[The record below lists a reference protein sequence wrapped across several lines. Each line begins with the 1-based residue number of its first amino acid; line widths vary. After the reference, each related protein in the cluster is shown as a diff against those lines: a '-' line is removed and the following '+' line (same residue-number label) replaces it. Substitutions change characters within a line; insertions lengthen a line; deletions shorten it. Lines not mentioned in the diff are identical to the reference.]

1 MEKVVTWRAI
11 TERLAREEVLTID
24 LTDLVTLTVEELR
37 ERGFERTE
45 KWVKVRNE

>member
-11 TERLAREEVLTID
+11 PERLPLRISLN
-24 LTDLVTLTVEELR
+24 DLVALTAEKLR

-45 KWVKVRNE
+45 KWVKTRDE